1 MHQDFPNQP
10 GGAAT
15 EVLDGTGQTVPPPF
29 AGPVVGIG
37 ASAGGLEALREMLA
51 RARPPTGMAFVIVQH
66 LDPNHE
72 SMLAQLLDRHTE
84 LQVLQ
89 CEGGE
94 RIASDTVY
102 VIPPGR
108 GLVIQNGVLEL
119 TQFVQP
125 RGLRRPIDDF
135 FLSLAVDQ
143 QANAACV
150 ILSGTGADGTTG
162 LRAVKEHGGVCVVQQ
177 PDTARY
183 DGMPLSAVGTG
194 LVDFVQPP
202 GEIVDCLTAF
212 YHRRGSDGGGEAEL
226 VADHVDDLCR
236 VIRTAVGHD
245 FAGYK
250 RTTLIRRVER
260 RMHVLGL
267 ESGRAYLAR
276 VRADKAECQALF
288 RDLLINVTRFFR
300 DAELFE
306 ILRERAIEPLLRT
319 RDPDENI
326 RVWIPGCS
334 SGEEAYSIAMLF
346 AEAARRLNVP
356 AAVQIFATDIDER
369 MLQIAREATYPAAA
383 LADIPAH
390 LRERYV
396 VPHAE
401 RFTIA
406 AEIRDLIRFSSHSLV
421 KDPPFSRVDLLSCRN
436 LLIYF
441 DERLQQ
447 SVAPLFHYAVR
458 PGGYL
463 FLGPSESVSRFEQL
477 FPAIDHHARLFERS
491 PGAPKYPIDLPG
503 SARRGEVRRG
513 GREERR
519 GDPAIADET
528 VAVRRVVERYAP
540 PSMVLNE
547 DGGIIAAYGR
557 LSRYFDFPVTRAGG
571 TSAITLARPG
581 LRDVIGPLLRQTRDA
596 RKRVVVRDVH
606 VRSEYGVQTVE
617 LVCDPLPDGAML
629 LVLRDIGAFQPSS
642 DLDLVELDAGGDHV
656 EAVEEEAP
664 AHALQAPLGRGG
676 TGDDERGA
684 EELQRRNDVDERGD
698 SSRRTRSLSTVN
710 DELKTKVEQL
720 TIANAD
726 LRNFFESTDLAVVVL
741 DRELKVRSFTTSA
754 TAIFPLQ
761 PGDRGRPLAD
771 VASRLAGQEYLHDAQ
786 EVCAGGSVIQR
797 RIGTRDG
804 SRTLSLR
811 VLPYRLQNGSIDGAT
826 LVLTDITEALSL
838 ERQLAAERERLELAV
853 KAGGIGV
860 WEYNPDA
867 AIIVVDSTA
876 GTMFGLASDTPH
888 DTSTLVACVVPEDR
902 PGLEASLAEAAH
914 GLNEFEARIRVRAA
928 GHGLRYI
935 RSYGRLPRNGDRK
948 RIVGVCID
956 VSPEYALAETRDL
969 MLREM
974 NHRVKNLFAIIGGM
988 ISAGARTHR
997 EIGAFATD
1005 MRDRISALGRAHSLA
1020 DPTDGQGMSDLAGLI
1035 GATLRPYRDHVPTVI
1050 EGPLMAINWRHVS
1063 SLAMILHEWATNSV
1077 KYGALGSDAGSLS
1090 VTWDRGTDGLVLEW
1104 CERMARVVEPRPG
1117 RGFGTLLV
1125 EMSLRQLEATVTRSH
1140 DASAFRITLHLP
1152 ESVITR
1158 G

>member
-1 MHQDFPNQP
+1 MHQDFHNEP
-10 GGAAT
+10 GGAAS
-15 EVLDGTGQTVPPPF
+15 EVLGGSGQVVPAPF

-72 SMLAQLLDRHTE
+72 SMLAQLLDRQTE

-94 RIASDTVY
+94 RIAGDTVY
-102 VIPPGR
+102 IIPPGR
-108 GLVIQNGVLEL
+108 GLAIQNGVLEL

-162 LRAVKEHGGVCVVQQ
+162 LRAVKEHGGVCVAQQ

-194 LVDFVQPP
+194 LVDYVQPP
-202 GEIVDCLTAF
+202 GEIVDCLAAF
-212 YHRRGSDGGGEAEL
+212 FRRRGTDTGGGEESGP
-226 VADHVDDLCR
+226 VADHLDDLCR
-236 VIRTAVGHD
+236 VLRTAVGHD

-250 RTTLIRRVER
+250 RTTLVRRVER

-267 ESGRAYLAR
+267 ESARAYLAR
-276 VRADKAECQALF
+276 VRADKAECEALF

-319 RDPDENI
+319 RNPDEDV

-346 AEAARRLNVP
+346 ADAARRLDLP
-356 AAVQIFATDIDER
+356 PAVQIFATDIDER
-369 MLQIAREATYPAAA
+369 MLQIAREANYPAAA

-390 LRERYV
+390 LRERYI

-441 DERLQQ
+441 DDRLQQ
-447 SVAPLFHYAVR
+447 SVVPLFHYAVR

-477 FPAIDHHARLFERS
+477 FPAIDQHARLFERP
-491 PGAPKYPIDLPG
+491 PGAPHYPIDLPG
-503 SARRGEVRRG
+503 SARRSEPRQG
-513 GREERR
+513 GRGERR
-519 GDPAIADET
+519 GEPSIADET

-557 LSRYFDFPVTRAGG
+557 LSRYFDFPVTRTGG

-581 LRDVIGPLLRQTRDA
+581 LRDVIGPLLRQTRDT
-596 RKRVVVRDVH
+596 RKRVVVRDVEI
-606 VRSEYGVQTVE
+606 RSDYGTQAIE

-629 LVLRDIGAFQPSS
+629 LILRETGTFQPSD
-642 DLDLVELDAGGDHV
+642 DLDLMEMDAGGDHV
-656 EAVEEEAP
+656 EALEEELLRTRYKLRSAVEELETTNEE
-664 AHALQAPLGRGG
+664 LKSSN
-676 TGDDERGA
+676 EEMMSMN
-684 EELQRRNDVDERGD
+684 EELQSTNEE
-698 SSRRTRSLSTVN
+698 LSTVN

-720 TIANAD
+720 TVANAD
-726 LRNFFESTDLAVVVL
+726 LRNFFESTDLAVIVL
-741 DRELKVRSFTTSA
+741 DRELRVRSY
-754 TAIFPLQ
+754 TAAALTIFPLQ

-771 VASRLAGQEYLHDAQ
+771 VASRLAGQDYLHDAQ
-786 EVCAGGSVIQR
+786 EVCAGGSTIVR
-797 RIGTRDG
+797 RITTRDG
-804 SRTLSLR
+804 DRTLSLR
-811 VLPYRLQNGSIDGAT
+811 VLPYRLQNGSVDGAT

-860 WEYNPDA
+860 WEYSPDA
-867 AIIVVDSTA
+867 GTILVDSTA
-876 GTMFGLASDTPH
+876 GAMFGLAPDTAHP
-888 DTSTLVACVVPEDR
+888 TAALIACVTPEDR
-902 PGLEASLAEAAH
+902 SGLEAALAEAAH
-914 GLNEFEARIRVRAA
+914 GLDEFEARIRVRPAEHA
-928 GHGLRYI
+928 PRHI
-935 RSYGRLPRNGDRK
+935 RSYGRLTRSGDRK

-997 EIGAFATD
+997 EIGVFASD

-1050 EGPLMAINWRHVS
+1050 EGPLVTINWRHVS

-1077 KYGALGSDAGSLS
+1077 KYGALGAEDGSLS
-1090 VTWDRGTDGLVLEW
+1090 VTWERTDGLVLAW
-1104 CERMARVVEPRPG
+1104 RERMARVPEPRPG
-1117 RGFGTLLV
+1117 RGFGTMLV

-1140 DASAFRITLHLP
+1140 DAAEYRITLHLP
-1152 ESVITR
+1152 EAALLRS
-1158 G
+1158 